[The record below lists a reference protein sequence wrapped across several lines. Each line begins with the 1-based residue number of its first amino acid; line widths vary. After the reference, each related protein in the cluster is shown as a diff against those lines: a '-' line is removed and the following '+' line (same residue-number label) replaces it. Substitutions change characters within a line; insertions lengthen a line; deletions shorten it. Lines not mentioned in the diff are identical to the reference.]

1 MAEASQVRNIKYL
14 KVVVNVF
21 LTCLHSPNERE
32 SAFRNPGLWNPE
44 YSSRKTESHCL
55 LKSRLR
61 NPWHGIQNPRQCWIL
76 LHGVITWYCVSLRS
90 KHFRLVSERRKKV
103 LIRPP
108 RSLVRNGTETLATQ
122 AIPRRLLQ
130 RRELTTAPPCSTV
143 LIHLIMSLGQI
154 LLVRSYNDRRLELD
168 SILVGNTGLQPL
180 ARRRKQQT
188 RWSSHQRS
196 NTPSDCAILL
206 LIF

>member
-1 MAEASQVRNIKYL
+1 MESKIQDNVGFSYMGWLHNTAVACAGRN
-14 KVVVNVF
+14 
-21 LTCLHSPNERE
+21 
-32 SAFRNPGLWNPE
+32 
-44 YSSRKTESHCL
+44 
-55 LKSRLR
+55 
-61 NPWHGIQNPRQCWIL
+61 
-76 LHGVITWYCVSLRS
+76 
-90 KHFRLVSERRKKV
+90 FRLVSERRKKV

-130 RRELTTAPPCSTV
+130 RRELTTTPPCSTV

-168 SILVGNTGLQPL
+168 SIPVGNTGLQSL
-180 ARRRKQQT
+180 AKRRKQQT

-196 NTPSDCAILL
+196 NAPSDCAILL
-206 LIF
+206 LLF